1 MFEFTVTHVLPGGS
15 ARTGRFVT
23 PHGAVETPVF
33 MPVGTKGTVKAMT
46 PDEVESLGAEII
58 LANTFH
64 LLLRPGDEV
73 VRDLGGLHRFMN
85 WHRPILTDSGGFQVY
100 SLASLRKV
108 TEEGVRF
115 RSPLDGTELFLTP
128 ERSIAVQ
135 ENLGADIIMCFDE
148 CPALPADPAR
158 IRRSAEMTAR
168 WAERCLQAKRRE
180 DQALFG
186 IVQGGVYP
194 EEREWSAA
202 ATTQLGFPGYAI
214 GGLSVGESK
223 ADMETALEVMDR
235 CLPRERPRYL
245 MGVGT
250 PGDFFRGVER
260 GVDMFDCVLPTR
272 NARNGRLYTNEGALN
287 IRNASHATDPRPV
300 SETCD
305 CYTCRHFSRA
315 YLRHLMMSNEIL
327 GSRLATGHNLR
338 YFLSLMARIREAI
351 RSGTLADLKAQVL
364 SAHPEDADELTS
376 HKIEELDN

>member
-1 MFEFTVTHVLPGGS
+1 MFEFTVTHTLDGGS
-15 ARTGRFVT
+15 ARTGRLRT

-33 MPVGTKGTVKAMT
+33 MPVGTKATVKAMT
-46 PDEVESLGAEII
+46 PDELESLGAEII

-85 WHRPILTDSGGFQVY
+85 WSRPILTDSGGFQVY
-100 SLASLRKV
+100 SLASLRRV
-108 TEEGVRF
+108 SEEGVRF
-115 RSPLDGTELFLTP
+115 RSPLDGTEIFLTP
-128 ERSIAVQ
+128 ERAIAVQ

-148 CPALPADPAR
+148 CPALPADRAH

-168 WAERCLQAKRRE
+168 WAERCLRAKRRD

-194 EEREWSAA
+194 EERAWSAA

-223 ADMETALEVMDR
+223 ADMEASLDVMDE
-235 CLPRERPRYL
+235 CLPRDRPRYL

-272 NARNGRLYTNEGALN
+272 NARNGRLYTDAGPLN

-327 GSRLATGHNLR
+327 GSRLATWHNLR
-338 YFLSLMARIREAI
+338 YFLGLMARIRAAI
-351 RSGTLADLKAQVL
+351 RAGTLAALKAEVL
-364 SAHPEDADELTS
+364 AAHPEGNGRSSDQ
-376 HKIEELDN
+376 LDRK